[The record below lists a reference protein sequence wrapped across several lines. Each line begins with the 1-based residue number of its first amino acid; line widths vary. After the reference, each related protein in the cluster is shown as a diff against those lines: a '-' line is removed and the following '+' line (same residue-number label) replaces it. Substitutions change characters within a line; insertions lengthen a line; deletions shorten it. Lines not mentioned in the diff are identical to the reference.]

1 MPKFK
6 ATSTLIIL
14 FCFFGLQN
22 LSFAQNVSTTKTL
35 YSRVESGSIGKESF
49 SFSMSNYNLTITDL
63 DYNRSE
69 NYGPVKLNGSG
80 FDGDLY
86 YELYNP
92 NVEADPAN
100 WRKWNNNMRSYK
112 FIYDKKGGNPIIIVE
127 VKLRSNN
134 SKTIKTYYTEKG
146 YLILNTSKK
155 DNSQNRG
162 SSNFDISN
170 ILLNASSLSQ
180 ITSKVVASFVR
191 DGTKKYSN
199 DMSYYSFNYKN
210 ESSTTVVI
218 SYKTSND
225 EVSQLFF
232 LMPKEEA
239 VEVGKNSFITNF
251 KQKQVDG
258 NAVWLNTNTGLTY
271 EAGYDGE
278 VGIIVVK

>member
-1 MPKFK
+1 MLKFK
-6 ATSTLIIL
+6 KTVTLIIL
-14 FCFFGLQN
+14 FCICGLQN
-22 LSFAQNVSTTKTL
+22 LSFSQNVSTTKTL
-35 YSRVESGSIGKESF
+35 YSRVESGSVGKESF
-49 SFSMSNYNLTITDL
+49 SFSMSNFNLIITDL
-63 DYNRSE
+63 GYNRSE

-92 NVEADPAN
+92 NLDADPAN
-100 WRKWNNNMRSYK
+100 WRKWNNNIRSYK

-127 VKLRSNN
+127 VKLMPNN
-134 SKTIKTYYTEKG
+134 AKTIKTYYTEQG
-146 YLILNTSKK
+146 YLLLSSPKK
-155 DNSQNRG
+155 DNSQNRT

-180 ITSKVVASFVR
+180 ITSKVITSFVR
-191 DGTKKYSN
+191 DGAKKYSN

-210 ESSTTVVI
+210 ESLTTVI
-218 SYKTSND
+218 IAYKTSND
-225 EVSQLFF
+225 EVLQIFF

-239 VEVGKNSFITNF
+239 VEVGRKSFISNF
-251 KQKQVDG
+251 KEKQVDG
-258 NAVWLNTNTGLTY
+258 NAVWVNVNTGLTY